1 MGVNLTEKPDFAGWA
16 TVYNVKCSDGRTL
29 KNGSFKDCDNIKVPI
44 VYNHDHQNID
54 SVLGHAYLEERPNR
68 GVYAYCYL
76 NDTENGQMAKEMVKH
91 GDIAALSIYANK
103 LKENAGNV
111 YHGMIREVSLVLA
124 SANPKAFIDTVLT
137 HSDPETD
144 EWEAEMYFGEPIDSD
159 PVLEHSEEPPVKEE
173 PNKEEK
179 QMAEEKATGGRTI
192 GEVFNEFT
200 DEQKQVVYAIVGEAV
215 RKAEE
220 EWKSQKTNA
229 GTEGEEDMKHNVF
242 DNEDYENDIHVLTHS
257 EMEEIFKDA
266 KSYGSLKQ
274 CVLAHTDDYGIENID
289 YMFPEAKL
297 NPDDPQFI
305 KREDDWVSK
314 VIDGVTPSPFSRIK
328 SLFADITEDDARA
341 KGYIKGNYKKEEVF
355 RLLKRK
361 TEPTTIYKK
370 QKIDRDDVVDIVDFD
385 VVALIKK
392 EMRMM
397 YNEEVA
403 RAILVGDGRPATSE
417 DHIDETHVR
426 PIWKEEDLF
435 AVKIDVN
442 VAAGATDAVKAK
454 TFINT
459 VIKSRKKYK
468 GSGNP
473 SLYTTEDLVT
483 ECLLLEDQIGHKLYK
498 NEQELATTLRVKEI
512 ITVPVME
519 GLSRDDGKGNTKNL
533 MGIIANLKD
542 YKVGTDKGGQLS
554 MFDDF
559 DIDYNQMKYLMEGRM
574 SGALVKP
581 FSALVLEESV
591 SVTLTVSPTD
601 PTTTRYGKE
610 VDDLQSNIE
619 INEGSRQ
626 IVGTLRYVTG
636 YTGWSGDPDLQSG
649 NYLAL
654 DFAATPVDSVTTVE
668 VIGGA
673 SEGNPITIDDG
684 YCVFRI
690 TDRKQRIKVRTV
702 SGDNVIER
710 VYGLGSLKLKSANA

>member
-1 MGVNLTEKPDFAGWA
+1 MGSDMEITPDFAGWA

-29 KNGSFKDCDNIKVPI
+29 KNGSFKDCNNLKVPL
-44 VYNHDHQNID
+44 VYNHDHHDIN
-54 SVLGHAYLEERPNR
+54 SVLGHAYLEERPER

-76 NDTENGQMAKEMVKH
+76 NDTDNGKKAKEMVKH

-124 SANPKAFIDTVLT
+124 SSNPKAYIDTVLT

-144 EWEAEMYFGEPIDSD
+144 EWEAEMYFGEPIETEFEDLAHSD
-159 PVLEHSEEPPVKEE
+159 SEEPETEE
-173 PNKEEK
+173 KEEK
-179 QMAEEKATGGRTI
+179 PKEEKKMARTV
-192 GEVFNEFT
+192 GEVYEEMT
-200 DEQKQVVYAIVGEAV
+200 DEQKQCVDAIVNQAL
-215 RKAEE
+215 KDAEE
-220 EWKSQKTNA
+220 NNN
-229 GTEGEEDMKHNVF
+229 GGDDEEMKHNAF
-242 DNEDYENDIHVLTHS
+242 ENDYNENDNGIHVLTHS
-257 EMEEIFKDA
+257 EMQEIFADA

-305 KREDDWVSK
+305 KREDDWVAK
-314 VIDGVTPSPFSRIK
+314 VMDGVTPSPFSRIK

-370 QKIDRDDVVDIVDFD
+370 QKIDRDDVIDIVDFD

-392 EMRMM
+392 EMRML

-442 VAAGATDAVKAK
+442 VAAGSSDAVKAK

-533 MGIIANLKD
+533 MGIIVNLKD
-542 YKVGTDKGGQLS
+542 YKVGTDKGGQLN

-601 PTTTRYGKE
+601 PTATRYGKE

-636 YTGWSGDPDLQSG
+636 YTGWSGDPNLQSG

-654 DFAATPVDSVTTVE
+654 DFTATPAEAEIYLE
-668 VIGGA
+668 VIGGE
-673 SEGNPITIDDG
+673 SEGNPILCNDG

-690 TDRKQRIKVRTV
+690 TDRKQKIKVRTV

-710 VYGLGSLKLKSANA
+710 VYGLGSLKLKANA